1 MPCSFLIPAEPLYGL
16 ESEESI
22 IMIQQIEELSMN
34 AWPALQTCFYDGWVM
49 RFADGYTKR
58 SNSILP
64 IYESTICAEEK
75 INFCERKYAEW
86 GLPTVFK
93 LTQESNPQSLDGI
106 LERKGYQK
114 LDETAVRLLDLT
126 HYTACKPN
134 DVILE
139 EKFTENWINSF
150 FQCSGLT
157 DAGQQTAA
165 KQILGYIRA
174 EIVCVAKTV
183 EDKIV
188 GCGFGVMERG
198 FVGIFNIVVS
208 NDYRRN
214 GFGLDIMNGILMKAK
229 EKGVQNSYLQ
239 VVVGNAPAES
249 LYTKLGYKEVYHYWY
264 RRKESQI

>member
-1 MPCSFLIPAEPLYGL
+1 
-16 ESEESI
+16 
-22 IMIQQIEELSMN
+22 MIQQIEELSMN

-75 INFCERKYAEW
+75 ISFCEQMYAAW

-93 LTQESNPQSLDGI
+93 LTEKSNPQGLDDI
-106 LERKGYQK
+106 LERKSYQK
-114 LDETAVRLLDLT
+114 LDETAVRLLDLN
-126 HYTACKPN
+126 HYTTCKPK
-134 DVILE
+134 DVILD
-139 EKFTENWINSF
+139 EKFTENWIDSF

-157 DAGQQTAA
+157 DEKQQTAA
-165 KQILGYIRA
+165 KQILENIRS
-174 EIVCVAKTV
+174 EVVCVAKTV

-198 FVGIFNIVVS
+198 FVGIFDIVVS
-208 NDYRRN
+208 KHYRRN
-214 GFGLDIMNGILMKAK
+214 GFGLDIMNGILTKAK

-239 VVVGNAPAES
+239 VVVGNEPAEC
-249 LYTKLGYKEVYHYWY
+249 LYTKLGYKEIYHYWY
-264 RRKESQI
+264 RKK